1 MQGGCRTRPGVASR
15 TPVLVLCLIGLG
27 CGEPEA
33 PPQRPPP
40 ADTRPD
46 QEAWGWTTVL
56 TEEGRKRAVISAAHF
71 QKFAGSEKAT
81 LDEGISVAFY
91 DAAGNEPVSRLTARQ
106 AEIDERTGNM
116 VVAGEVL
123 LISRD
128 SIRLETDTLLWR
140 RDDRT
145 ITGPG
150 PVVVRRPDGFET
162 GVGFQASS
170 DLKQW
175 TLRQVVTRFGQ
186 TDTLGR

>member
-1 MQGGCRTRPGVASR
+1 MQGGCRARSGVASR
-15 TPVLVLCLIGLG
+15 TPILVLCLIGLG
-27 CGEPEA
+27 CGGPET
-33 PPQRPPP
+33 PSQRPPP
-40 ADTRPD
+40 AETRPD

-71 QKFAGSEKAT
+71 RKFVGSEKAT

-91 DAAGNEPVSRLTARQ
+91 DAAGNEPVSWLTARQ

-145 ITGPG
+145 IAGPG
-150 PVVVRRPDGFET
+150 PVAVRRPDGFET